1 LLKEICKLDKGS
13 TINLDF
19 LKGQQTETR
28 EMLTLVFSA
37 MTEKGYDPVNQLV
50 AYLMSGDPTY
60 ITSHNGARNAIRKLE
75 RDEIIA
81 ELIHY
86 YFVSK

>member
-1 LLKEICKLDKGS
+1 MDKGS

-19 LKGQQTETR
+19 LKSQQSETR
-28 EMLTLVFSA
+28 DILTLVFNA

-75 RDEIIA
+75 RDEIMT
-81 ELIHY
+81 ELIQY
-86 YFVSK
+86 YFTSK

>member
-1 LLKEICKLDKGS
+1 MDRGS

-19 LKGQQTETR
+19 LKGHHAETR
-28 EMLTLVFSA
+28 EILTLVFTS

-75 RDEIIA
+75 RDEIMT
-81 ELIHY
+81 ELIQY
-86 YFVSK
+86 YFASK

>member
-1 LLKEICKLDKGS
+1 MDKGS

-19 LKGQQTETR
+19 LKSQQSETR
-28 EMLTLVFSA
+28 EILTLVFSA

-60 ITSHNGARNAIRKLE
+60 ITGHNGARNAIRKLE
-75 RDEIIA
+75 RDEIMT
-81 ELIHY
+81 ELIQY
-86 YFVSK
+86 YFTSR

>member
-1 LLKEICKLDKGS
+1 MKETCKVDKGS

-19 LKGQQTETR
+19 LKSQQSETR
-28 EMLTLVFSA
+28 EILTLVFSA

-75 RDEIIA
+75 RDEIMT
-81 ELIHY
+81 ELIQY
-86 YFVSK
+86 YFTSR

>member
-1 LLKEICKLDKGS
+1 VDKGS

-19 LKGQQTETR
+19 LKRHQSETR
-28 EMLTLVFSA
+28 EILTLVFSA

-75 RDEIIA
+75 RDEIMN
-81 ELIHY
+81 ELIQY
-86 YFVSK
+86 YFTSK

>member
-1 LLKEICKLDKGS
+1 VDKGS

-19 LKGQQTETR
+19 LKSHQSETR
-28 EMLTLVFSA
+28 EILTLVFSA

-75 RDEIIA
+75 RDEIMT
-81 ELIHY
+81 ELIQY
-86 YFVSK
+86 YFTSK

>member
-1 LLKEICKLDKGS
+1 VDKGS

-19 LKGQQTETR
+19 LKSNQSETR
-28 EMLTLVFSA
+28 EILTLVFTA

-75 RDEIIA
+75 RDEIMT
-81 ELIHY
+81 ELIQY
-86 YFVSK
+86 YFTSK

>member
-1 LLKEICKLDKGS
+1 MDKGS

-19 LKGQQTETR
+19 LKSQQSETR
-28 EMLTLVFSA
+28 DILTLVFNA

-75 RDEIIA
+75 RDEIMT
-81 ELIHY
+81 ELIQY
-86 YFVSK
+86 YFASK

>member
-1 LLKEICKLDKGS
+1 MDKGS

-19 LKGQQTETR
+19 LKSNQSETR
-28 EMLTLVFSA
+28 EILTLVFTA

-75 RDEIIA
+75 RDEIMT
-81 ELIHY
+81 ELIQY
-86 YFVSK
+86 YFTSK